1 MQKIISKEVDYVS
14 EAIIL
19 LEWMAQEHSSIGEV
33 EKNITGTSGEAM
45 EDLQRL
51 FGLLRQMVKD
61 AEKQFRRK
69 KDKISFYFQSGKNW
83 EETNSTLVLLSS
95 EMKVFSGKSAS
106 EVWKELE
113 ELSEEEVC
121 RKFSLQM
128 LRVAGNGLYDNEMN
142 ETGDAAEIMRRI
154 LKLQISSEKK
164 LIFQDL
170 FWNREEHRKQTF
182 ELIEETVDFL
192 QGYREELEAEAAR
205 FYEHWS
211 GFLVDGHVFSQ
222 YVKEY
227 FRIDIGEENPYGF
240 EVWPCILGINRCSYT
255 SDMDE
260 NGKFRSPEIV
270 HLGSA
275 ETYGAYMKGWKFT
288 PELEN
293 KHVLEVLKVLS
304 DKSKFEILSYIRDK
318 RAYGSELAKHMGLTT
333 ATISHHMGAL
343 FDCGLVEIERENNR
357 MFYREKKETME
368 QVLEYCR
375 KTLL

>member
-19 LEWMAQEHSSIGEV
+19 LEWMALEHSSIEEV

-51 FGLLRQMVKD
+51 FGLLRRMVKD

-95 EMKVFSGKSAS
+95 EMKVFSGKSVS

-113 ELSEEEVC
+113 ELSEEDVC

-164 LIFQDL
+164 LIFQD
-170 FWNREEHRKQTF
+170 
-182 ELIEETVDFL
+182 
-192 QGYREELEAEAAR
+192 G
-205 FYEHWS
+205 
-211 GFLVDGHVFSQ
+211 
-222 YVKEY
+222 
-227 FRIDIGEENPYGF
+227 
-240 EVWPCILGINRCSYT
+240 
-255 SDMDE
+255 
-260 NGKFRSPEIV
+260 
-270 HLGSA
+270 
-275 ETYGAYMKGWKFT
+275 
-288 PELEN
+288 
-293 KHVLEVLKVLS
+293 VLP
-304 DKSKFEILSYIRDK
+304 
-318 RAYGSELAKHMGLTT
+318 T
-333 ATISHHMGAL
+333 A
-343 FDCGLVEIERENNR
+343 
-357 MFYREKKETME
+357 
-368 QVLEYCR
+368 
-375 KTLL
+375 

>member
-14 EAIIL
+14 EAIVL
-19 LEWMAQEHSSIGEV
+19 LEWMALEHSSIEEV
-33 EKNITGTSGEAM
+33 EKNITGASGEAK

-69 KDKISFYFQSGKNW
+69 KGKISFYFQPGKNW

-95 EMKVFSGKSAS
+95 EMKVFSGKNVS
-106 EVWKELE
+106 EVWRELE
-113 ELSEEEVC
+113 ELSEEEIC

-128 LRVAGNGLYDNEMN
+128 LRVAGNGLYDDETN

-154 LKLQISSEKK
+154 LKLQISPEKK

-170 FWNREEHRKQTF
+170 FWNREEHRKQIF
-182 ELIEETVDFL
+182 ELIEEAVDFL
-192 QGYREELEAEAAR
+192 QGYREELEAEAER
-205 FYEHWS
+205 FYEYWS
-211 GFLVDGHVFSQ
+211 GVLIDGQAFSQ

-240 EVWPCILGINRCSYT
+240 EVWPSILGINRCSYT
-255 SDMDE
+255 GDIDE

-275 ETYGAYMKGWKFT
+275 ATYGVYMKGWKPT
-288 PELEN
+288 AEMEN
-293 KHVLEVLKVLS
+293 KLALEVLKVLS
-304 DKSKFEILSYIRDK
+304 DKSKFEILSYIKDK

-343 FDCGLVEIERENNR
+343 FDCGLVEMERENNR